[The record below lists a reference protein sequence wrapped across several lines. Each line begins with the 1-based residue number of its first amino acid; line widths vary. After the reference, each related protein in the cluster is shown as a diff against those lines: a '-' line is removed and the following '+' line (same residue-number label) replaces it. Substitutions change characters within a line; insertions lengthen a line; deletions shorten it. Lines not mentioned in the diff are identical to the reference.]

1 MPGPRRS
8 RPRARKPNPPA
19 RPRKPGRSGRRPFA
33 WKNAPRPPRAPGIA
47 LALVVTLAP
56 ACRGDEPPPEPGP
69 VEVAPENI
77 AIARRTTIETGPYVS
92 GALRPRLEA
101 VLRAELAAQV
111 AATYAEKG
119 DVVTAGQLLA
129 RLDAR
134 ELHDALASA
143 RRAVATAEQAAAF
156 ARTNVRRAQVL
167 FEAGGVALRDVEAA
181 RLELANA
188 EARLAEARSA
198 LAQVE
203 ERIADTRIRAP
214 FDGRIAERHVG
225 AGDVVQPG
233 MDLFTV
239 IDPTTMRLEAQIP
252 ADALGAA
259 RVGAPVRF
267 RVRGYPEFTF
277 DGTVSR
283 VGPAAD
289 SATRQIEV
297 VVTIPNADGG
307 LVAQLF
313 ADGRIESEVREGIVI
328 PEDAVDES
336 GAGPSVLVVRNGRAV
351 RVDVVLGL
359 RDERAAVVEVTA
371 GLVDGDTVL
380 VGTARAVTEGTPVVV
395 VRGPRPR

>member
-1 MPGPRRS
+1 MARLRRS
-8 RPRARKPNPPA
+8 RPRARQPDQPA
-19 RPRKPGRSGRRPFA
+19 GPRRRHPSRGRPG
-33 WKNAPRPPRAPGIA
+33 A
-47 LALVVTLAP
+47 LALSCTLVLAVAP
-56 ACRGDEPPPEPGP
+56 ACRGEEPPPEPGP
-69 VEVAPENI
+69 VEIAPENI
-77 AIARRTTIETGPYVS
+77 AIARRTTIETGPYIS
-92 GALRPRLEA
+92 GALRPQREA
-101 VLRAELAAQV
+101 VLRAELAGQV

-119 DVVTAGQLLA
+119 DIVSAGQLLA
-129 RLDAR
+129 RLEVAELRDA
-134 ELHDALASA
+134 HASA
-143 RRAVATAEQAAAF
+143 RRAVATAEQAATF
-156 ARTNVRRAQVL
+156 ARRNVRRAEVL
-167 FEAGGVALRDVEAA
+167 YEAGGIALRDVEAA

-188 EARLAEARSA
+188 EAQLAEARSA

-203 ERIADTRIRAP
+203 ERLADTEIRAP
-214 FDGRIAERHVG
+214 FDGRVAERHVG

-239 IDPTTMRLEAQIP
+239 IDPTTMRLEAQLP

-267 RVRGYPEFTF
+267 RVRGYPELTF
-277 DGTVSR
+277 AGTVSR

-313 ADGRIESEVREGIVI
+313 ADGRVESEIREGIVI

-336 GAGPSVLVVRNGRAV
+336 GAAPSVLVVRGGRAV
-351 RVDVVLGL
+351 RVDIVLGL
-359 RDERAAVVEVTA
+359 RDERAEIVEVTA

-395 VRGPRPR
+395 GRPVRVPR